1 MPCRTLEYSTG
12 KDWPAIEKWMDLR
25 KDPDTKVDTI
35 VHDILASVKEHGDK
49 TLVEYTCKFDCKNFT
64 ADMLRVSAQAIKPH
78 LTKSLTQTSPFLKRQ
93 SPASEI
99 SISIRKRNHGGQ
111 QLKTARFSARW
122 SVPST
127 VSDCTFPADKAVK
140 HHSFP
145 ASS

>member
-64 ADMLRVSAQAIKPH
+64 ADMLRVSAQAIKA
-78 LTKSLTQTSPFLKRQ
+78 SLDEIPDSDIAILEEAISRVR
-93 SPASEI
+93 I
-99 SISIRKRNHGGQ
+99 SISIRKRNHGGPQ
-111 QLKTARFSARW
+111 PKTARFSARW

-127 VSDCTFPADKAVK
+127 VSDCTFPADKVAK
-140 HHSFP
+140 HHLSP